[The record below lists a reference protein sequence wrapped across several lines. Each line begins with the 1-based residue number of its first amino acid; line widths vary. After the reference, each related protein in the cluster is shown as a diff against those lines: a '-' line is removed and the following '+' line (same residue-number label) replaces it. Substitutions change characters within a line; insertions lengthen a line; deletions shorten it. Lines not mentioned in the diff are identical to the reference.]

1 MRSSRA
7 ADRLA
12 GHRNSAGSAPK
23 YRRVI
28 FSATFENAKE
38 ALVFAA
44 PFGRAPK
51 LAQQCLTI
59 AGK

>member
-12 GHRNSAGSAPK
+12 GHRNYWQRGE
-23 YRRVI
+23 YRRVT
-28 FSATFENAKE
+28 FSATFENARE

-44 PFGRAPK
+44 PLRRNH
-51 LAQQCLTI
+51 Q
-59 AGK
+59 